1 MSPETTCEQNVF
13 RLHLMPSW
21 ELWNNELSV
30 EVSLRQ
36 QRLLAF
42 LAVHGTC
49 RRELV
54 AGALWPESPE
64 YCALDNLRVSI
75 HKVSS
80 TLPDL
85 IRADRYALGLAPH
98 VWVDLHKEWKVLDG
112 IQIEEG
118 LRRPSNAPLLSG
130 WYEDWVIDEQ
140 SRLNRARISYW
151 HRVASVALASSDYI
165 AAIEASIQ
173 GLYLEGLDET
183 SLEIMV
189 LAHLELGQC
198 ISALQAIV
206 EFRRRANHEL
216 GIASSPALDRLEARV
231 RIAAQPHVIQPPN
244 PVLNE
249 NSNVSLPGGRRQGV
263 A

>member
-1 MSPETTCEQNVF
+1 MSLETKCEQNVF

-21 ELWNNELSV
+21 ELLNNELSV
-30 EVSLRQ
+30 DVSLRQ

-85 IRADRYALGLAPH
+85 IRADRYALGLTPH
-98 VWVDLHKEWKVLDG
+98 VWVDLHREWKALDC
-112 IQIEEG
+112 IHIHESMQ
-118 LRRPSNAPLLSG
+118 RPSTAPLLMG
-130 WYEDWVIDEQ
+130 WYEDWVLDEQ
-140 SRLNRARISYW
+140 SRLNRARITYW
-151 HRVASVALASSDYI
+151 HRTARVALASCDYI
-165 AAIEASIQ
+165 AAVEAAIC
-173 GLYLEGLDET
+173 GLHLDVLDET
-183 SLEIMV
+183 ALEIMV

-216 GIASSPALDRLEARV
+216 GIAGSPSLDRLEALAR
-231 RIAAQPHVIQPPN
+231 RATQT
-244 PVLNE
+244 PVASYREPALGFG
-249 NSNVSLPGGRRQGV
+249 PI
-263 A
+263 